1 MKTKKEKEKLAEI
14 ILQELDFF
22 KKNYD
27 VELIDLEVVDLI
39 NRLIDCAEIYVK
51 ARDFIEKGKN

>member
-1 MKTKKEKEKLAEI
+1 MKTKIEKEKLAER

-27 VELIDLEVVDLI
+27 IEIIDLEVVDLI
-39 NRLIDCAEIYVK
+39 NRLIDCAEIFVK
-51 ARDFIEKGKN
+51 AQNFMMKGKN

>member
-1 MKTKKEKEKLAEI
+1 MKTKKEKQNLAER

-27 VELIDLEVVDLI
+27 IEIIDLEVCWF
-39 NRLIDCAEIYVK
+39 NK
-51 ARDFIEKGKN
+51 

>member
-1 MKTKKEKEKLAEI
+1 MKTKKEKQNIPER

-27 VELIDLEVVDLI
+27 IEIIDLEVVDLI

-51 ARDFIEKGKN
+51 ERDFMMKGKN